1 MASLMRRYSAGAR
14 WYDVLSGERL
24 VYRAGRQAGVTL
36 LAPGSGDVVIDLGCG
51 TGLNF
56 APLLAATGLSGIV
69 IGIDRSAEMLAM
81 AQRRIDREGWSDR
94 ARLIRADAAE
104 LRPEE
109 VARAVTDLRGD
120 GDGQADALFA
130 TYSLSVITEREEAWR
145 RARSCLRPGAR
156 ACIVDMQP
164 PHGFWRVLSPLA
176 RLACATGGAD
186 ISASPWR
193 MLERD
198 AVDSSPVRRVERKGG
213 HLVAVA
219 ATLAATR
226 SP

>member
-1 MASLMRRYSAGAR
+1 MAALMRRYSAGAR

-24 VYRAGRQAGVTL
+24 VYRAGRQTGITL
-36 LAPGSGDVVIDLGCG
+36 LAPESGEVVIDLGCG

-56 APLLAATGLSGIV
+56 APLLAATGPSGIV
-69 IGIDRSAEMLAM
+69 IGIDRSAEMLAV
-81 AQRRIDREGWSDR
+81 AQRRIDREGWRDR
-94 ARLIRADAAE
+94 VRLIRADAAE
-104 LRPEE
+104 LRPED

-120 GDGQADALFA
+120 GDGRADAVFA

-145 RARSCLRPGAR
+145 RARACLRPVAR

-164 PHGFWRVLSPLA
+164 PHGVWRVLSPLA

-186 ISASPWR
+186 ISARPWR

-198 AVDSSPVRRVERKGG
+198 AVDPSSVRRAERKGG
-213 HLVAVA
+213 HIVAVA
-219 ATLAATR
+219 ATLA
-226 SP
+226 SGSSL

>member
-1 MASLMRRYSAGAR
+1 MAALMRRYSAGAR

-24 VYRAGRQAGVTL
+24 VYRAGRQAGIRL
-36 LAPGSGDVVIDLGCG
+36 LAPRSGDVIIDLGCG

-56 APLLAATGLSGIV
+56 ALLLEATAPSGVV
-69 IGIDRSAEMLAM
+69 IGVDRSAEMLAM
-81 AQRRIDREGWSDR
+81 AQRRVDREGWGDR
-94 ARLIRADAAE
+94 VRLIRADAAE
-104 LRPEE
+104 LRSDE

-120 GDGQADALFA
+120 GDGRADALLA
-130 TYSLSVITEREEAWR
+130 TYSLSVITEREETWR
-145 RARSCLRPGAR
+145 RARACLRPGAR

-186 ISASPWR
+186 IAARPWR
-193 MLERD
+193 MLEGD
-198 AVDSSPVRRVERKGG
+198 AVVPSSVRHTERKGG
-213 HLVAVA
+213 HIVAFA
-219 ATLAATR
+219 ATFAATR